1 LLLEYYKSP
10 QQFPNIKREDI
21 ERMIRMI
28 LLTYGAALKL
38 KALTEDMKRDASRM
52 ESKRLKF

>member
-1 LLLEYYKSP
+1 
-10 QQFPNIKREDI
+10 
-21 ERMIRMI
+21 MI

-52 ESKRLKF
+52 ESKRLKLKF